1 MTVMSIF
8 LVSSI
13 TPNVKIQLQRE
24 KENEMRYRGEQMA
37 KAISRYYNGGRL
49 GPIQLMVPPPYG
61 YLTDLKKLSEG
72 VTIGVREIRFAR
84 ASEMIEPM
92 VSDEWEPVR
101 ARDPRIL
108 KYLNAYAAETNSI
121 IPQSYLL
128 LAGPPQKSH
137 ALTPLTPLTPS
148 DSSKPQEGTPQG
160 GKPGVIVPKP
170 PPKSD
175 ALDDDDDDDDDDETM
190 TMMTTMTR

>member
-1 MTVMSIF
+1 MKTEAVNHLPVSDCARVRSNEQGWALLGLLLAMTVMSIF

-13 TPNVKIQLQRE
+13 TPNVKMQVQRE

-61 YLTDLKKLSEG
+61 YLTELKKLSEG
-72 VTIGVREIRFAR
+72 VTIGVREVRFAR
-84 ASEMIEPM
+84 VSEMIEPM

-101 ARDPRIL
+101 FRDPRIM
-108 KYLNAYAAETNSI
+108 KYLQAYAAETNSI

-128 LAGPPQKSH
+128 LAGRPQRSH
-137 ALTPLTPLTPS
+137 SLSPLTPLTPS
-148 DSSKPQEGTPQG
+148 DSTKQEGSAPQG
-160 GKPGVIVPKP
+160 GKPGVI
-170 PPKSD
+170 
-175 ALDDDDDDDDDDETM
+175 
-190 TMMTTMTR
+190 